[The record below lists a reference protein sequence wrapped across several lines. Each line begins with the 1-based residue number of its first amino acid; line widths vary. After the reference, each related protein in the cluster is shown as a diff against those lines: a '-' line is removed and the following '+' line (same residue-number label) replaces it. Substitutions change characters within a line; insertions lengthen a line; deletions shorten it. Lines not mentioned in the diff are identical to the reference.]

1 MRRGT
6 RTLRML
12 RAVRAGQLLLVL
24 AGACATAAGAAESN
38 GFSFGVIGHTATPAI
53 NVSSANNPSNPS
65 SAITP
70 TSAQAAQD
78 KALREAI
85 RASDA
90 DSLAFVVANGIKA
103 AAEPCSDQL
112 LFRRKEAFQDAKNGL
127 IVSIAGSDWSAC
139 HTASGRSV
147 AIERLNRVR
156 ELFFADDLS
165 FGASKLP
172 LARQAS
178 TPRYRAYGE
187 NLRWEVGTVMFA
199 TVHLPGNNNDFLAAA
214 GRNSEFDDRMI
225 ADRDWLHRI
234 FGLAAQKNAVGIVLF
249 CDANPLEKPDMVT
262 RLGFGSR
269 RDGYVEIRKQI
280 LARSQRF
287 AGKVLLVYGADAA
300 ADASAPIAWQGN
312 LGTLGVSAGWRK
324 ITVEPTQARVFQ
336 AGSQPATFNTAA
348 Q

>member
-1 MRRGT
+1 MRRGS
-6 RTLRML
+6 RTLWLL
-12 RAVRAGQLLLVL
+12 RAVRVVQLLLVL
-24 AGACATAAGAAESN
+24 AGGCANAAGAAESN

-53 NVSSANNPSNPS
+53 NLTSANNPS
-65 SAITP
+65 SAIIP

-78 KALREAI
+78 KVLREAI

-127 IVSIAGSDWSAC
+127 IVSIAGSDWSDC

-187 NLRWEVGTVMFA
+187 NLRWEVGNILFA
-199 TVHLPGNNNDFLAAA
+199 TIHLPGNNNDFLAAA
-214 GRNSEFDDRMI
+214 GRNSEFDDRMF

-324 ITVEPTQARVFQ
+324 ITVEPSQARVFQ
-336 AGSQPATFNTAA
+336 AGLQPATLNTAA